1 MKYLKKKTYL
11 WHKIFTTLSIKFLI
25 FLYILSQIHATF
37 NPRQSSEWVWKKSW
51 GYRKIFQNIL
61 TWYFATAAM
70 VNMEE
75 LAVLARWVTM
85 KIISLALI
93 P

>member
-1 MKYLKKKTYL
+1 M
-11 WHKIFTTLSIKFLI
+11 
-25 FLYILSQIHATF
+25 
-37 NPRQSSEWVWKKSW
+37 EKS
-51 GYRKIFQNIL
+51 FQNIL